1 MAKQTQKIGV
11 SLIVLTAVL
20 LLLTSAVSAASDV
33 ATITSVKVKG
43 VEVLGTA
50 ATVGVVA
57 GDSISVEVVF
67 TALVDAS
74 DVKLRAELEGVDSD
88 REETVFIGDVE
99 AGKTYI
105 KTLSIEVPYELSDDL
120 SDDVALGLKIWNKD
134 FKTELNGFVLRVQRE
149 AYKVSVMSLKT
160 IDNIYAGDVFPIDVV
175 LKNVGYN
182 DLEDLYVTMSIPA
195 LKVQRT
201 AYLGE
206 LTTLD
211 DDTMS
216 GRVFLEVPYSA
227 TAGEYALEVTVQND
241 DLLMTAV
248 QKISVKNEFAS
259 NVIATETTKTAKVGE
274 EVVYELLLV
283 NPTDRIKVYRIVPET
298 SMNVLTSASDLIV
311 SVPAD
316 LSRTV
321 SLSVKADSEGDHEL
335 KVNVFSGDELTGKAA
350 LTVKADGLAVPNPMV
365 VLTVVLAVIFV
376 ILLGVLIA
384 LIAKKPKKQEEFE
397 ESYY

>member
-20 LLLTSAVSAASDV
+20 LLLTSAVTALSDI

-50 ATVGVVA
+50 TTVGVVA

-67 TALVDAS
+67 TALADAS

-120 SDDVALGLKIWNKD
+120 SDDVALGLKIWNAD
-134 FKTELNGFVLRVQRE
+134 FKTELSGIVLRVQRE

-182 DLEDLYVTMSIPA
+182 DLDDLYVTMSIPA

-211 DDTMS
+211 DDTTT

-227 TAGEYALEVTVQND
+227 EAGEYALEVTVQND

-311 SVPAD
+311 SVPAE

-335 KVNVFSGDELTGKAA
+335 KVNVFSGDELTGKAT
-350 LTVKADGLAVPNPMV
+350 LTTKTSGLAVPNPMV

-376 ILLGVLIA
+376 VLLGVLIA